1 MLQGVYTIEG
11 EINGFSEFMWL
22 RENFSKK
29 RVVHVDEAN
38 RYSEFALLR
47 EIQGGDGGRGG
58 GGGGKG
64 WRGRSSCSESLQTRK
79 TSSPAGESVVV
90 GGGR

>member
-1 MLQGVYTIEG
+1 MLQGVYTVEG
-11 EINGFSEFMWL
+11 KINGFSEFMWL

-47 EIQGGDGGRGG
+47 AVQGGDGGWGWGRGG
-58 GGGGKG
+58 GGGGG
-64 WRGRSSCSESLQTRK
+64 EAGVAAANRYRRGRLVVLQAK
-79 TSSPAGESVVV
+79 V
-90 GGGR
+90 